1 MQSHL
6 GGYFGSLWKT
16 PTERTTTFCCPTSKF
31 NKLFFIKNSFW
42 HQITCGENWPIN
54 FAWGL
59 FGGLPY
65 TIALAA
71 CRSGNGI
78 FLSYC
83 LDLFKKPKKY
93 EKWAFCP
100 ILGSK
105 NNGSNRTEVTSA
117 FGGGQ
122 PASHLAKHLGGR
134 GVGLNSPWGIRP
146 FDSNAGRGYELE
158 VGNRSNFPH
167 AISRNMRCK
176 PCPKKMNSFGTFPKL
191 TNFCLKGLGRKITL
205 SGAFL
210 N

>member
-1 MQSHL
+1 MRVIWGFTIHNSTRCVPK
-6 GGYFGSLWKT
+6 WKWDISFLL
-16 PTERTTTFCCPTSKF
+16 PG
-31 NKLFFIKNSFW
+31 FIQKN
-42 HQITCGENWPIN
+42 Q
-54 FAWGL
+54 
-59 FGGLPY
+59 
-65 TIALAA
+65 
-71 CRSGNGI
+71 
-78 FLSYC
+78 
-83 LDLFKKPKKY
+83 KKY
-93 EKWAFCP
+93 KKWAFCP